1 MKGPPSHPEKIQE
14 KKLTNSKR
22 GRKGEDESN
31 GVNKNEMSNPKL
43 IEYYKVLI
51 KDSERSLNSLDAF
64 VTFKT
69 IYNAYYL
76 VYFNKKNSIISYD
89 LGLNKKIN
97 EIKNAHLKDIIK
109 LIHYY
114 DNYNQRNLVL
124 SEDKKD
130 NVKIWDV
137 ENLDCICNLNFE
149 EKKQNTIN
157 IVSLCFLKDNTKINI
172 AIRFINEQFI
182 RLYDISGKKIK
193 DIKGV
198 IKDDFSYLESYYDQ
212 NQKKSY
218 IIISSKE
225 NIKSYDY
232 EQNIV
237 YKKYISFDKQLI
249 QYNYSNINIYDKDG
263 ITNLLASNSI
273 GIRIWNFHSGGLLNV
288 INMPNLYNICMWD
301 SEYIFAR
308 NGLMSLIELKTGK
321 VVKKLKFDEEENL
334 FDILSVKK
342 AYIPKYENCLLT
354 QISNGPIILWV
365 IKNKKILFEI
375 NRK

>member
-334 FDILSVKK
+334 FDILSIKK
-342 AYIPKYENCLLT
+342 GYIPQYENCLLT
-354 QISNGPIILWV
+354 QISNGPIILW
-365 IKNKKILFEI
+365 ILKNKKKLFEI
-375 NRK
+375 IRK

>member
-22 GRKGEDESN
+22 ERKGEDESN

-137 ENLDCICNLNFE
+137 ENLECICNLNFE

-334 FDILSVKK
+334 FDILSIKK
-342 AYIPKYENCLLT
+342 GYIPQYENCLLT
-354 QISNGPIILWV
+354 QISNGPIILW
-365 IKNKKILFEI
+365 ILKNKKKLFEI
-375 NRK
+375 IRK